1 MRVLAVADKE
11 SAYYYDFYTPGK
23 LSEFDLILACGDLRR
38 EYLEFLATLARC
50 PVVYVRG
57 NHNDSFLDSPPEG
70 CICAEDRIV
79 VCGGVRILGLGGSHR
94 YQNGRNMYTEGQMS
108 RRIRKMQF
116 QLWKT
121 RGSIFC
127 SPTPPP
133 GTSTTLTPSLTRD
146 FSASWGFWT
155 GTSPSTSS
163 TATSTEITGST
174 FPSGRCGGRP
184 TSSTPTTTANLT
196 TDEMTCKKYPGC
208 GGPPKPGCS
217 LFSWSSAVYT
227 CWIKRRKAACPSGV
241 RL

>member
-11 SAYYYDFYTPGK
+11 SAYYYDYYTPGK

-116 QLWKT
+116 QLWKNKGFDILLT
-121 RGSIFC
+121 HAPARHINDFD
-127 SPTPPP
+127 
-133 GTSTTLTPSLTRD
+133 TLSHQ
-146 FSASWGFWT
+146 GFQCFVGLLERYQPNYFVHGHT
-155 GTSPSTSS
+155 
-163 TATSTEITGST
+163 
-174 FPSGRCGGRP
+174 
-184 TSSTPTTTANLT
+184 TSSTPTTTANST
-196 TDEMTCKKYPGC
+196 TDEMACKKNIPA
-208 GGPPKPGCS
+208 S
-217 LFSWSSAVYT
+217 AVRRSRDVLFSLGAQPFT
-227 CWIKRRKAACPSGV
+227 PAG
-241 RL
+241 